1 MKSRLVSRVAVVAY
15 DACAASEPAK
25 RALGTAPSCRDAAT
39 GDEERRTRCR
49 VIPSPRGGMGNQET
63 SQIWPNGY
71 QSRLIEFAL
80 TNVEDGG
87 G

>member
-15 DACAASEPAK
+15 DVRAASETAK
-25 RALGTAPSCRDAAT
+25 RALGPAPSYGDAAT

-49 VIPSPRGGMGNQET
+49 VILSPCGGIWHQET

-80 TNVEDGG
+80 ANVEDGG
-87 G
+87 D